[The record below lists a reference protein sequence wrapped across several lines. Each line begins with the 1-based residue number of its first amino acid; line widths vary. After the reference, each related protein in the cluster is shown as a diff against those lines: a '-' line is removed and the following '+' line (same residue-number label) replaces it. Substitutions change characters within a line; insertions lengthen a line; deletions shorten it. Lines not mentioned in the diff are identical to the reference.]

1 MRTLMSYE
9 HDYGTVR
16 THKQGRGVGN
26 DKRIK
31 TYSSH
36 ASLVCGMGDKTR
48 RVERALARKEHATKI
63 EKGKKT
69 AERLGGD
76 EEGSEEKKK

>member
-1 MRTLMSYE
+1 MTKE
-9 HDYGTVR
+9 
-16 THKQGRGVGN
+16 K
-26 DKRIK
+26 K

-36 ASLVCGMGDKTR
+36 ASLVCGRGGDKTR
-48 RVERALARKEHATKI
+48 RAERARARKEHATKI

-76 EEGSEEKKK
+76 EERPEEKKEIKRKAS